1 MNNNP
6 SATASPDRMLNSN
19 DEVIQ
24 AVLEEWGPVVARR
37 LGTTEDDPRVVEKL
51 LDDMTKFDPYS
62 MNWEL
67 LRSSRLCRMIGA
79 GAPFNELEA
88 CVNQIAEEQAA
99 AESKRQSRRAST
111 RKTHPLNQLISEFVL
126 QNPTLSWKQLLGLL
140 TDAATQGDV
149 VVSVDD
155 KNEGYVY
162 YQTPSGIQRRKISG
176 LESRLSKVKKEL
188 GIEV

>member
-51 LDDMTKFDPYS
+51 LDDMTKFDPSS

-88 CVNQIAEEQAA
+88 CVNQIAEEQKA
-99 AESKRQSRRAST
+99 AESKRQSERARAS
-111 RKTHPLNQLISEFVL
+111 REQPLDELIVRLLL
-126 QNPTLSWKQLLGLL
+126 QNPLLSSKQLPEALKNSPDG
-140 TDAATQGDV
+140 V

-155 KNEGYVY
+155 TQHGYVRY
-162 YQTPSGIQRRKISG
+162 RTSSGIKSCKISG
-176 LESRLSKVKKEL
+176 LQTRLSRIKNKN
-188 GIEV
+188 